1 MEPSKLSKREK
12 QRIQRET
19 LTNNPISHSLQ
30 IKKAPW
36 LPGILV
42 AIISFVLYANTLG
55 HQYALDDYSLIL
67 ENRVTQKGLD
77 GIPEILSNSYRYGY
91 YMATDG
97 LYRPVVRI
105 MLAAEWE
112 WGGGKPA
119 LGHWVN
125 VILFALSGF
134 ILFRVLFKL
143 TGGSLMIAF
152 MASLFFASH
161 PIHTEVVANIKSRD
175 EILAFLF
182 CMLALDHYLKW
193 LDNRGYIYATLSGLF
208 MFLAM
213 GSKESAI
220 TFLAV
225 LPLAGWFF
233 KKDVSLQKNLQGV
246 LPAFSA
252 VLLFMLIR
260 SKVLGGI
267 NTLGKPNVADNL
279 LMAAKD
285 QVEFFCTAVSIMG
298 LYVKKLLLPHPLV
311 FDYSYNQIP
320 LVGISDFGFLLSAMV
335 LIGLVIFAFMG
346 LKNRNPFSF
355 AILFFLI
362 TMSVSSNLFIKTGS
376 SFGERFLYTPS
387 LAICLALAFGIS
399 KFAGITGQ
407 GWPKGRS
414 MSISLMILLPLLLLG
429 SAKTIARNPVWK
441 DNFSL
446 YSNDVELSPNST
458 RAQYYMGNYLVK
470 KEAWEGKTAE
480 EKSKILRRAIGFLQR
495 SIQIYDKFSDA
506 HLQLGVAYYNLG
518 MNDSARVCY
527 EKALSLSP
535 RNHTIQNNLG
545 TIYFI
550 QQDYAK
556 ALDLFKRAVEL
567 DPNYADGQS
576 NLGSTYG
583 VLQQYDQALVHLLKA
598 AELDPDNAQIFNS
611 LGTTYRFKGDERNAV
626 MYFEKAYSLNPAL
639 RPKS

>member
-1 MEPSKLSKREK
+1 MESSKLSKRDK
-12 QRIQRET
+12 QRIQREN
-19 LTNNPISHSLQ
+19 LINKPISQS
-30 IKKAPW
+30 IEAVKTPW

-42 AIISFVLYANTLG
+42 AIVSFVLYANTLG

-119 LGHWVN
+119 LGHRIN

-134 ILFRVLFKL
+134 ILFKVLFKM
-143 TGGSLMIAF
+143 TGQSLMISF
-152 MASLFFASH
+152 MAALLFACH
-161 PIHTEVVANIKSRD
+161 PIHTEVVSNIKSRD

-182 CMLALDHYLKW
+182 CMLALDNYLKW
-193 LDNRGYIYATLSGLF
+193 LDKRQWMFAAFSGF
-208 MFLAM
+208 WMFLAM

-225 LPLAGWFF
+225 LPMAAWFF
-233 KKDVSLQKNLQGV
+233 KKDVSIRKSFLGV
-246 LPAFSA
+246 VPAIVS
-252 VLLFMLIR
+252 VMVFMLIR
-260 SKVLGGI
+260 SKVLGGV

-285 QVEFFCTAVSIMG
+285 QVEFFCTAISIMG
-298 LYVKKLLLPHPLV
+298 LYIKKLLLPHPLV
-311 FDYSYNQIP
+311 FDYSFNQIP
-320 LVGISDFGFLLSAMV
+320 LVGISDFGFIISILV
-335 LIGLVIFAFMG
+335 ITGLVVFAIFE
-346 LKNRNPFSF
+346 LKTRNPFAF
-355 AILFFLI
+355 AILFFFV

-387 LAICLALAFGIS
+387 LAICLAFAFGIS
-399 KFAGITGQ
+399 KIAGNSGQ
-407 GWPKGRS
+407 NWPRGKG
-414 MSISLMILLPLLLLG
+414 MSISLIILLPLVFLG

-470 KEAWEGKTAE
+470 KEAWEGKTTE
-480 EKSKILRRAIGFLQR
+480 EKSKILKKAIGYLQR

-527 EKALSLSP
+527 EKAMSLSP

-556 ALDLFKRAVEL
+556 ALELFKRAVEL

-583 VLQQYDQALVHLLKA
+583 VLQQYDLALVHLLKA

-626 MYFEKAYSLNPAL
+626 LNFEKAYSLNPAL

>member
-1 MEPSKLSKREK
+1 MESSKLSKREK
-12 QRIQRET
+12 QRLQRET
-19 LTNNPISHSLQ
+19 VV
-30 IKKAPW
+30 IKPFPKSIQNINTPW

-42 AIISFVLYANTLG
+42 AIVSFILYANTLV

-67 ENRVTQKGLD
+67 ENRVTQKGLE

-105 MLAAEWE
+105 MFAAEWE

-119 LGHWVN
+119 LGHVIN
-125 VILFALSGF
+125 VILFALTGLF
-134 ILFRVLFKL
+134 LFRVLFKL
-143 TGGSLMIAF
+143 TSGGLMIAF
-152 MASLFFASH
+152 MASLLFACH

-182 CMLALDHYLKW
+182 CVLALDQYLKW
-193 LDNRGYIYATLSGLF
+193 LDKSGWVPAALSGLF

-225 LPLAGWFF
+225 LPLTGWFF
-233 KKDVSLQKNLQGV
+233 RKEVAYQKIFQGV

-252 VLLFMLIR
+252 VLVFMVIR
-260 SKVLGGI
+260 SKVLGGV
-267 NTLGKPNVADNL
+267 NTLGMPNVADNL

-285 QVEFFCTAVSIMG
+285 QTEYFCTAVSILG
-298 LYVKKLLLPHPLV
+298 LYIKKLLLPHPLV
-311 FDYSYNQIP
+311 FDYSFNQIP
-320 LVGISDFGFLLSAMV
+320 LVGISDPGFLMSALVFIGMV
-335 LIGLVIFAFMG
+335 IVAVIGFKRRDPFA
-346 LKNRNPFSF
+346 F

-387 LAICLALAFGIS
+387 LAVCIALAYAIS
-399 KFAGITGQ
+399 KIAGLTGQ
-407 GWPKGRS
+407 SWPKGKS
-414 MSISLMILLPLLLLG
+414 MSFSLLILIPLVFLG

-470 KEAWEGKTAE
+470 KEAWEGKTPE
-480 EKSKILRRAIGFLQR
+480 EKSKILRRAIGYLQR

-535 RNHTIQNNLG
+535 RNHTILNNLG

-583 VLQQYDQALVHLLKA
+583 VLQQYDRALVHLLKA
-598 AELDPDNAQIFNS
+598 AELDPDNAQILNS

-626 MYFEKAYSLNPAL
+626 LYFEKAYSINPAL

>member
-19 LTNNPISHSLQ
+19 VINKPISQSLSSTN
-30 IKKAPW
+30 IPW
-36 LPGILV
+36 LPSILV
-42 AIISFVLYANTLG
+42 AIVAFVLYANTLG

-67 ENRVTQKGLD
+67 ENRITQKGLD

-119 LGHWVN
+119 LGHWIN

-134 ILFRVLFKL
+134 VLFRVLFKM

-152 MASLFFASH
+152 MAALLFACH

-182 CMLALDHYLKW
+182 CLLSLDHYLKW
-193 LDNRGYIYATLSGLF
+193 LDSRAWLPAALSGLF

-225 LPLAGWFF
+225 LPLAAWFF
-233 KKDVSLQKNLQGV
+233 NKDVSFQKNIQGV
-246 LPAFSA
+246 FPALIA
-252 VLLFMLIR
+252 VVVFMFIR
-260 SKVLGGI
+260 SKVLGGF

-285 QVEFFCTAVSIMG
+285 QVEFFCTAVSILG
-298 LYVKKLLLPHPLV
+298 LYIKKLLIPHPLV
-311 FDYSYNQIP
+311 FDYSFNQIP
-320 LVGISDFGFLLSAMV
+320 LVGISDFGFLLSASVIIGMV
-335 LIGLVIFAFMG
+335 VFAFIG
-346 LKNRNPFSF
+346 FKKRDPFAF
-355 AILFFLI
+355 CILFFFV
-362 TMSVSSNLFIKTGS
+362 TMSVSSNLVIKTGS

-399 KFAGITGQ
+399 KFAGLSFQ
-407 GWPKGRS
+407 GRPQGKSLS
-414 MSISLMILLPLLLLG
+414 MSLLILLPLVLLG
-429 SAKTIARNPVWK
+429 SVKTIARNPVWK

-470 KEAWEGKTAE
+470 KEAWEGKSPD
-480 EKSKILRRAIGFLQR
+480 EKSKTLKRAIGYLQR

-583 VLQQYDQALVHLLKA
+583 VLQQYDQALIHLLKA
-598 AELDPDNAQIFNS
+598 AELDPDNAQILNS

-626 MYFEKAYSLNPAL
+626 LYFEKAYSINPAL

>member
-1 MEPSKLSKREK
+1 METSKLSKREK

-19 LTNNPISHSLQ
+19 LINKPISELQ
-30 IKKAPW
+30 NGYKVPW
-36 LPGILV
+36 LPAILV
-42 AIISFVLYANTLG
+42 AVVSFVLYANTLG
-55 HQYALDDYSLIL
+55 HKYVLDDYSLIL

-119 LGHWVN
+119 LGHWIN
-125 VILFALSGF
+125 VILFALSGLV
-134 ILFRVLFKL
+134 LFRVLFKM
-143 TGGSLMIAF
+143 TGGSLMIPF
-152 MASLFFASH
+152 MASLLFACH

-182 CMLALDHYLKW
+182 CMLALDHYLKSLENRAW
-193 LDNRGYIYATLSGLF
+193 LSSAFSAIF

-233 KKDVSLQKNLQGV
+233 KKNVSFQKTIQGV
-246 LPAFSA
+246 MPALMA
-252 VLLFMLIR
+252 VIVFLLIR
-260 SKVLGGI
+260 SNVLGGV

-285 QVEFFCTAVSIMG
+285 QVEFFCTAISIFG
-298 LYVKKLLLPHPLV
+298 LYIQKLLLPHPLV

-320 LVGISDFGFLLSAMV
+320 LVGISDPSFLLSA
-335 LIGLVIFAFMG
+335 LAIIGMLAFAFIG
-346 LKNRNPFSF
+346 FKRRDPFAFS
-355 AILFFLI
+355 ILFFFV
-362 TMSVSSNLFIKTGS
+362 TMSVSSNIFIKTGS

-387 LAICLALAFGIS
+387 LAVCLALAYGIS
-399 KFAGITGQ
+399 KFAGISSQ
-407 GWPKGRS
+407 GWPKGKAMS
-414 MSISLMILLPLLLLG
+414 MSLMILLPLVLLG
-429 SAKTIARNPVWK
+429 SVKTIARNPVWK

-458 RAQYYMGNYLVK
+458 RTQYYMGNYLVK
-470 KEAWEGKTAE
+470 KEAWEGKSAE
-480 EKSKILRRAIGFLQR
+480 EKTKILKRAIGYLQR
-495 SIQIYDKFSDA
+495 SIQIYDRFSDA

-527 EKALSLSP
+527 EKALTLSP

-556 ALDLFKRAVEL
+556 ALELFKRAVEL

-598 AELDPDNAQIFNS
+598 AELDPDNAQILNS
-611 LGTTYRFKGDERNAV
+611 LGTTYRFKGDERNAAL
-626 MYFEKAYSLNPAL
+626 YFEKAYSLNPAL
-639 RPKS
+639 RPRS